1 MAHVMLGTLS
11 LYEIFA
17 YFFIYAFLGWIAEV
31 CFHAISRGEFANRGF
46 LNGPLCP
53 IYGVGVTL
61 ILLILG
67 EWAQK
72 PWAVLL
78 VGIALPTLLEL
89 IGGWAMEKFFHNKWW
104 DYSDRKLNFKGY
116 ICLEFSILWGLAA
129 VCVICVLHPGIKWLV
144 DLIKDPYATVVVSL
158 LLAAFV
164 ADLIVTVLQL
174 LKLNKKLK
182 ELDEVTEAMRLGS
195 NAIGKKVAGAAMV
208 VGEKVEGAKEKLS
221 EAHEKAVDAIVA
233 KMPKRLLRAFPT
245 LQSRRNPEVVPLAK
259 ESAKRIKRRKKH
271 AKEETITPTEE

>member
-78 VGIALPTLLEL
+78 IGIALPTLLEL

-182 ELDEVTEAMRLGS
+182 ELDEVTKAMRLGS

-221 EAHEKAVDAIVA
+221 QAHEKAVDAIVA
-233 KMPKRLLRAFPT
+233 KMPKRLLSAFPT
-245 LQSRRNPEVVPLAK
+245 LQSRRNPDAVPLAK

>member
-245 LQSRRNPEVVPLAK
+245 LQSRRNPDAVPLAK

>member
-31 CFHAISRGEFANRGF
+31 CFHAITRGEFANRGF

-182 ELDEVTEAMRLGS
+182 ELDEVTKAMRLGS
-195 NAIGKKVAGAAMV
+195 NAIGKKVADAAMV

-245 LQSRRNPEVVPLAK
+245 LQSRRNPEAVPLAK

>member
-31 CFHAISRGEFANRGF
+31 CFHAITRGEFANRGF

-182 ELDEVTEAMRLGS
+182 ELDEVTKAMRLGS

-271 AKEETITPTEE
+271 AKDETITPTEE

>member
-31 CFHAISRGEFANRGF
+31 CFHAITRGEFANRGF

-61 ILLILG
+61 ILLILR

-78 VGIALPTLLEL
+78 IGIALPTLLEL

-221 EAHEKAVDAIVA
+221 QAHEKAVDAIVA
-233 KMPKRLLRAFPT
+233 KMPKRLLSAFPT
-245 LQSRRNPEVVPLAK
+245 LQSRRNPDAVPLAK

>member
-1 MAHVMLGTLS
+1 MAHVMIGTLS

-31 CFHAISRGEFANRGF
+31 CFHAITRGEFANRGF

-67 EWAQK
+67 KWAQK

-144 DLIKDPYATVVVSL
+144 DLIKDPFATVVVSL

-182 ELDEVTEAMRLGS
+182 ELDEVTKAMRLGS

-245 LQSRRNPEVVPLAK
+245 LQSRRNPEAVPLAK

-271 AKEETITPTEE
+271 AKNETITPTEE

>member
-1 MAHVMLGTLS
+1 MAHVMIGTLS

-31 CFHAISRGEFANRGF
+31 CFHAITRGEFANRGF

-67 EWAQK
+67 KWAQK

-144 DLIKDPYATVVVSL
+144 DLIKDPFATVGVSL

-182 ELDEVTEAMRLGS
+182 ELDEVTKAMRLGS

-233 KMPKRLLRAFPT
+233 KMPKRLLGAFPT
-245 LQSRRNPEVVPLAK
+245 LQSRRNPDAVPLAK

-271 AKEETITPTEE
+271 AKNETITPTEE

>member
-1 MAHVMLGTLS
+1 MAHVMIGTLS

-31 CFHAISRGEFANRGF
+31 CFHAITRGEFANRGF

-67 EWAQK
+67 KWAQK

-144 DLIKDPYATVVVSL
+144 DLIKDPFATVVVSL

-182 ELDEVTEAMRLGS
+182 ELDEVTKAMRLGS

-233 KMPKRLLRAFPT
+233 KMPKRLLGAFPT
-245 LQSRRNPEVVPLAK
+245 LQSRRNPDAVPLAK

-271 AKEETITPTEE
+271 AKNETITPTEE

>member
-31 CFHAISRGEFANRGF
+31 CFHAITRGEFANRGF

-67 EWAQK
+67 KWAQK

-129 VCVICVLHPGIKWLV
+129 VCVICALHPGIKWLV

-221 EAHEKAVDAIVA
+221 QAHEKAVDAIVA
-233 KMPKRLLRAFPT
+233 KMPKRLLSAFPT
-245 LQSRRNPEVVPLAK
+245 LQSRRNPDAVPLAK

>member
-1 MAHVMLGTLS
+1 MAHVMIGTLS

-31 CFHAISRGEFANRGF
+31 CFHAITRGEFANRGF

-67 EWAQK
+67 KWAQK

-144 DLIKDPYATVVVSL
+144 DLIKDPFATVVVSL

-182 ELDEVTEAMRLGS
+182 ELDEVTKAMRLGS

-233 KMPKRLLRAFPT
+233 KMPKRLLGAFPT
-245 LQSRRNPEVVPLAK
+245 LQSRRNPDAVPLAK

-271 AKEETITPTEE
+271 AKDETITPTEE